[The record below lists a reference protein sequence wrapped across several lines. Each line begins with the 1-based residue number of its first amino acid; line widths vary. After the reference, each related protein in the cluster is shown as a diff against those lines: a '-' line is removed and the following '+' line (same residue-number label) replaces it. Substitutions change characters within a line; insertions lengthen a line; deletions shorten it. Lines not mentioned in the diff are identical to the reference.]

1 MQSDGQTEG
10 VCDRADGAS
19 VPRTVHLGCHGWPL
33 VRLVH
38 SARTAPRPGWGHE
51 QLVLIAAC
59 SDLQVVQL
67 GQEATQRALFDAHHG
82 PWSDR
87 WLPAWLT
94 PLLPDTHRGILLRA
108 AQELDAQVATADP
121 IPEVESTAQAVVRYT
136 LLLSARH
143 WAQGLRLPLQVE
155 KLSALLGVQRTTVS
169 RLWSGEC
176 GASLADEA
184 ELAARGLQRL
194 HPGRWNDPPGTAPEA
209 RLAFERLG
217 AAQPEDLRVGV
228 RLTVWRR
235 GRPTWHSTAAGSSRV
250 ARARRGVDPVPR
262 LLVIP
267 KPGPG
272 TKPFVE
278 ALAVGRARHIRTLW
292 QPLRQGAIRDDEML
306 LTGVVFDTDGE
317 VLLRA
322 VWTDSVIAVPLCR
335 VVALQDAPRE

>member
-1 MQSDGQTEG
+1 MQSYGQIEG
-10 VCDRADGAS
+10 VCDRAEGGS
-19 VPRTVHLGCHGWPL
+19 IPPTVHLGCHGWPL

-51 QLVLIAAC
+51 QSVLIAAC
-59 SDLQVVQL
+59 SDLQVIQL
-67 GQEATQRALFDAHHG
+67 GQEATQRALFDAHRG

-94 PLLPDTHRGILLRA
+94 PLLPDTHRGILLKA

-155 KLSALLGVQRTTVS
+155 KLSALLGVQRTAVT
-169 RLWSGEC
+169 RLWSGDC
-176 GASLADEA
+176 GASIADEA

-194 HPGRWNDPPGTAPEA
+194 HLGHWNDPPGTAPEA
-209 RLAFERLG
+209 RLAFERHG
-217 AAQPEDLRVGV
+217 AAQPDDLHVGV
-228 RLTVWRR
+228 RLSVWRR
-235 GRPTWHSTAAGSSRV
+235 GAPTWRSTAAGSSTV
-250 ARARRGVDPVPR
+250 ARARRALDAAPG

-267 KPGPG
+267 KPGPE
-272 TKPFVE
+272 TKRFVD
-278 ALAVGRARHIRTLW
+278 ALAVGRSRHIAILW
-292 QPLRQGAIRDDEML
+292 QALWQGSIRDDEML
-306 LTGVVFDTDGE
+306 LTGVVFDADGQ

-322 VWTDSVIAVPLCR
+322 VWMDSIVAVTLR
-335 VVALQDAPRE
+335 QVVALQDPPRR